1 MWKRIKDTNLFLTF
15 TDDYQIFVTDFVS
28 VWFSYLSKTTFV
40 RSLKDSNILL
50 EMPTETLIQ
59 KGIHVLTH
67 PGDLKSVDK
76 KTENN
81 VLAITL
87 TMSFPYPFKVKLE
100 LCKGSRE
107 LFFQK
112 VTQPLLVTV
121 SELKSSQTE
130 LCELLNK
137 KDSEIEEYKLM
148 GGEIAIKFL
157 KTKQFNEEAM
167 MSKYK
172 MYEEYFG
179 SSTDTVTDLLKVKLD
194 VPEDVTKLKQET
206 VEESVQSI
214 QPTIKME
221 ADSQLKQIPS
231 SISNPKMEA
240 DSQLTQIPS
249 SISNPKME
257 ADSQLT
263 QIPSISNPKMEAD
276 SQMTQI
282 PSISNP
288 KMEADSQLT
297 QIPSSISNSVPI
309 KREPEPYKTE
319 SQSRIPN
326 NRKRMKKLNL

>member
-81 VLAITL
+81 ILAITL

-194 VPEDVTKLKQET
+194 VPEDVTKIKQEA

-240 DSQLTQIPS
+240 DSQ
-249 SISNPKME
+249 M
-257 ADSQLT
+257 T

-276 SQMTQI
+276 SQLTQI